1 MAEED
6 IECLINQTGLDKES
20 ATELLHKNNGDIILC
35 LYEFNNIDHNDKKEI
50 IDDEEILKNNS
61 ENRQEINNKFNYIR
75 EILDIKDE
83 LYKKYTK

>member
-1 MAEED
+1 M
-6 IECLINQTGLDKES
+6 LKLKINIT
-20 ATELLHKNNGDIILC
+20 H
-35 LYEFNNIDHNDKKEI
+35 IDHNDKKEI
-50 IDDEEILKNNS
+50 IDDEELLKNNS